1 MNDEALSIRQQVEN
15 VMAPLVGVPLW
26 DAGRAAD
33 LMWLAFGQRQTIPDF
48 QGKPREVGEYALHV
62 QCAWRFVQG
71 EKVLVGNRDLYYPRG
86 YRDPKEEIPKE
97 FNWDVQG
104 ANRCDEMLATL
115 FAGGAKQFVVQRVEV
130 GQAGKFALLLECDL
144 TLQVFPNDSLE
155 GEHWRLFRP
164 GSDGPHSVFTGEGL
178 ERH

>member
-1 MNDEALSIRQQVEN
+1 MNEPLSIRQQVEN
-15 VMAPLVGVPLW
+15 VMAPLVGIPLW

-33 LMWLAFGQRQTIPDF
+33 LMWLALGQRQTIPDF
-48 QGKPREVGEYALHV
+48 QGKPREVGAYALHV

-71 EKVLVGNRDLYYPRG
+71 GKVVAGNRDLYYPRG
-86 YRDPKEEIPKE
+86 YRDQREEIPKG
-97 FNWDVQG
+97 FDWDVQG

-115 FAGGAKQFVVQRVEV
+115 FADGARQFVVQRVEV
-130 GQAGKFALLLECDL
+130 GQAGELALLLEGGL
-144 TLQVFPNDSLE
+144 TLQIFPNDSLE

-164 GSDGPHSVFTGEGL
+164 GSDAPHSVFTGKGL

>member
-1 MNDEALSIRQQVEN
+1 
-15 VMAPLVGVPLW
+15 MAPLAGMPLW

-33 LMWLAFGQRQTIPDF
+33 LLWLALGPRQTIKDF
-48 QGKPREVGEYALHV
+48 RGKPREVGEYALHV

-71 EKVLVGNRDLYYPRG
+71 ETVVAGNRDLYYPRG
-86 YRDPKEEIPKE
+86 YRGPKEEIPKG

-104 ANRCDEMLATL
+104 ANRCDEVLAGL
-115 FAGGAKQFVVQRVEV
+115 FAGGAKQYVVVRIQP
-130 GQAGKFALLLECDL
+130 GHAGELALLLEGDL
-144 TLQVFPNDSLE
+144 TLQIFPNDSLE

-164 GSDGPHSVFTGEGL
+164 GNDEPHWVYTGNGL

>member
-1 MNDEALSIRQQVEN
+1 MNEPLPIRQQVES
-15 VMAPLVGVPLW
+15 VISPLVGKPLW

-33 LMWLAFGQRQTIPDF
+33 LLWLAFGPRQTIKGF
-48 QGKPREVGEYALHV
+48 RGKPKEVGEYALHV

-71 EKVLVGNRDLYYPRG
+71 EKVLAGNRDLYYPRG
-86 YRDPKEEIPKE
+86 YRNQRDEYPKD

-104 ANRCDEMLATL
+104 ANRCDEMLADL
-115 FAGGAKQFVVQRVEV
+115 FAGGAKQFVVQRVEAR
-130 GQAGKFALLLECDL
+130 QAGELALLLEGAL
-144 TLQVFPNDSLE
+144 TLQIFPNDSLD

-164 GSDGPHSVFTGEGL
+164 GSDEPHTVYTGLGF

>member
-1 MNDEALSIRQQVEN
+1 MNEPLSIRQQVES
-15 VMAPLVGVPLW
+15 VMSPLVGMPLW

-33 LMWLAFGQRQTIPDF
+33 LLWLAFGQRQTIKDF

-71 EKVLVGNRDLYYPRG
+71 ETVVAGNRDLYYPRG
-86 YRDPKEEIPKE
+86 YKDQRDEFPKG
-97 FNWDVQG
+97 FDWDVQG
-104 ANRCDEMLATL
+104 ANRCDEMLAEL
-115 FAGGAKQFVVQRVEV
+115 FAGGTKQFVVQRVE
-130 GQAGKFALLLECDL
+130 AGHAGELVLLLEGGL
-144 TLQVFPNDSLE
+144 TLQIFPNDSLE

-164 GSDGPHSVFTGEGL
+164 GSDALHSVFSGKGL

>member
-1 MNDEALSIRQQVEN
+1 MNEPLSIQHQVES
-15 VMAPLVGVPLW
+15 VTAPLVGMPLW

-33 LMWLAFGQRQTIPDF
+33 LLWLAFGHRRTIQDF

-62 QCAWRFVQG
+62 QCAWRFVQD
-71 EKVLVGNRDLYYPRG
+71 ETVLAGNRDFYYPRG
-86 YRDPKEEIPKE
+86 YKDPKDEIPRG

-104 ANRCDEMLATL
+104 ANRCDEALAAL
-115 FAGGAKQFVVQRVEV
+115 FADGARQYVVMRVQP
-130 GQAGKFALLLECDL
+130 GQAGELALLLEGGL
-144 TLQVFPNDSLE
+144 TLQIFPNDSLV

-164 GSDGPHSVFTGEGL
+164 GSDAPHWVYIGNGL

>member
-1 MNDEALSIRQQVEN
+1 MT
-15 VMAPLVGVPLW
+15 PLVGMPLW

-33 LMWLAFGQRQTIPDF
+33 LLWLAFGQRQTIQDF
-48 QGKPREVGEYALHV
+48 RGKPREVGEYALHV
-62 QCAWRFVQG
+62 QCAWRFAQN

-86 YRDPKEEIPKE
+86 YKNPREEIPRD

-104 ANRCDEMLATL
+104 ANRCDEVPDGL
-115 FAGGAKQFVVQRVEV
+115 FADGAKQYVVVRVQP
-130 GQAGKFALLLECDL
+130 GHAGELALLLEGGL
-144 TLQVFPNDSLE
+144 TLQIFPNDSIE

-164 GSDGPHSVFTGEGL
+164 GSDAPHWVYTGNRL

>member
-1 MNDEALSIRQQVEN
+1 MNEPLSTQRQVES
-15 VMAPLVGVPLW
+15 VMAPLAGMPLW

-33 LMWLAFGQRQTIPDF
+33 LLWLALGPRQTIKDF
-48 QGKPREVGEYALHV
+48 RGKPREVGEYALHV

-71 EKVLVGNRDLYYPRG
+71 ETVVAGNRDLYYPRG
-86 YRDPKEEIPKE
+86 YKDPKDEIPKE

-104 ANRCDEMLATL
+104 ANRCDEVLAEL
-115 FAGGAKQFVVQRVEV
+115 FAGGAKQYVVVRIQP
-130 GQAGKFALLLECDL
+130 GHAGELALLLEGDL
-144 TLQVFPNDSLE
+144 TLQIFPNDSLE

-164 GSDGPHSVFTGEGL
+164 GSDAPHWVYTGNGL

>member
-1 MNDEALSIRQQVEN
+1 MT
-15 VMAPLVGVPLW
+15 PLVGMPLW

-33 LMWLAFGQRQTIPDF
+33 LLWLAFGQRQTIQDF
-48 QGKPREVGEYALHV
+48 RGKPREVGEYALHV
-62 QCAWRFVQG
+62 QCAWRFAQN

-86 YRDPKEEIPKE
+86 YKNPREEIPRD

-104 ANRCDEMLATL
+104 ANRCDEVLATL
-115 FAGGAKQFVVQRVEV
+115 FAGGTKQFVVQRFETR
-130 GQAGKFALLLECDL
+130 QAGELALLLEGGL
-144 TLQVFPNDSLE
+144 TLQIFPNDSLE

-164 GSDGPHSVFTGEGL
+164 GSDAPHWVYTGNVL

>member
-1 MNDEALSIRQQVEN
+1 MNEPLSIRQEIES
-15 VMAPLVGVPLW
+15 VMSPLMGLPLW

-33 LMWLAFGQRQTIPDF
+33 LLWLAFGQRRTIPDF
-48 QGKPREVGEYALHV
+48 QGKPKEVGEYALHV

-86 YRDPKEEIPKE
+86 YRDAKEEIPKE

-104 ANRCDEMLATL
+104 ANRCDEMLAVL
-115 FAGGAKQFVVQRVEV
+115 FAGGANQFVVERIEA
-130 GQAGKFALLLECDL
+130 GQAGEFALLLESGF
-144 TLQVFPNDSLE
+144 TLQIFPNDSLE
-155 GEHWRLFRP
+155 GEHWRLFKP
-164 GSDGPHSVFTGEGL
+164 GSDERHTSYTGLGL

>member
-1 MNDEALSIRQQVEN
+1 MNEPLSIRQQVEC
-15 VMAPLVGVPLW
+15 VMSPLMGMPLW

-33 LMWLAFGQRQTIPDF
+33 LLWLALGQRKTIQDF

-86 YRDPKEEIPKE
+86 YKDTKEEIPRG
-97 FNWDVQG
+97 FNWDMQG
-104 ANRCDEMLATL
+104 ANRCDEVLATL
-115 FAGGAKQFVVQRVEV
+115 FAGGARQFVVERVEA
-130 GQAGKFALLLECDL
+130 GQAGEFALLLEGRL
-144 TLQVFPNDSLE
+144 TLQIFPNNSLE

-164 GSDGPHSVFTGEGL
+164 GSE
-178 ERH
+178 ERHTVYTGLGFERH

>member
-1 MNDEALSIRQQVEN
+1 MNDVLSLRQQVEN
-15 VMAPLVGVPLW
+15 VMAPLVGIPLW

-33 LMWLAFGQRQTIPDF
+33 LLWLAFGQRQTIQDF

-71 EKVLVGNRDLYYPRG
+71 EKVLAGNRDLYYPRG
-86 YRDPKEEIPKE
+86 YSDQKDEFPKG
-97 FNWDVQG
+97 FDWDVQG

-115 FAGGAKQFVVQRVEV
+115 FAGGANQFIVERVEV
-130 GQAGKFALLLECDL
+130 GQAGEFALLLEGGL
-144 TLQVFPNDSLE
+144 TLQIFPNDSLD

-164 GSDGPHSVFTGEGL
+164 GSDEQHTVYTGLGL

>member
-1 MNDEALSIRQQVEN
+1 MT
-15 VMAPLVGVPLW
+15 PLVGMPLW

-33 LMWLAFGQRQTIPDF
+33 LLWLAFGQRQTIQDF
-48 QGKPREVGEYALHV
+48 RGKPREVGEYALHV
-62 QCAWRFVQG
+62 QCAWRFAQN

-86 YRDPKEEIPKE
+86 YKNPREEIPRD

-104 ANRCDEMLATL
+104 ANRCDEVLATL
-115 FAGGAKQFVVQRVEV
+115 FAGGTKQFVVQRVETR
-130 GQAGKFALLLECDL
+130 QAGELALLLEGGL
-144 TLQVFPNDSLE
+144 TLQIFPNDSLE

-164 GSDGPHSVFTGEGL
+164 GSDAPHWVYTGNVL

>member
-1 MNDEALSIRQQVEN
+1 MSPLAGLS
-15 VMAPLVGVPLW
+15 LW

-33 LMWLAFGQRQTIPDF
+33 LLWLAFGQRQTIKDF
-48 QGKPREVGEYALHV
+48 RGKPREVGEYALHV
-62 QCAWRFVQG
+62 QCAWRFVHG

-86 YRDPKEEIPKE
+86 YKNPKDEIPGG

-104 ANRCDEMLATL
+104 ANRCDEVLATL
-115 FAGGAKQFVVQRVEV
+115 FAGEANQFVVQRVV
-130 GQAGKFALLLECDL
+130 AGQAGELALLLESGL
-144 TLQVFPNDSLE
+144 TMQILPNDSLE

-164 GSDGPHSVFTGEGL
+164 GSDERHTVYTGLGL

>member
-1 MNDEALSIRQQVEN
+1 MNEPLSIRQQVES
-15 VMAPLVGVPLW
+15 VISPLVGLPLW

-33 LMWLAFGQRQTIPDF
+33 LLWLAFGQRQTIKDF
-48 QGKPREVGEYALHV
+48 RGKPREVGTYALHV

-71 EKVLVGNRDLYYPRG
+71 EKVLAGNRDLYYPRG
-86 YRDPKEEIPKE
+86 YKDQRDEFPKD

-115 FAGGAKQFVVQRVEV
+115 FTGGANQFVVERVEV
-130 GQAGKFALLLECDL
+130 GQAGEFALLLESGL
-144 TLQVFPNDSLE
+144 TLQIFPNDSLD

-164 GSDGPHSVFTGEGL
+164 GSDERHMVYTGLGL